1 MLFWCHPWPS
11 TQLQLSCNT
20 YVNNMSNIRQKDLSN
35 YDAIFKLK
43 CIGFNNICTHVEYI
57 HSIFIAHLSTV
68 SNPKNQ
74 IMIMIPESGIHGVSL
89 RDAWRRAKWLAVNVT
104 LPSCLT
110 SQRTFFNTRNK
121 QFWVTIMPFYWS
133 VIFSNF
139 LLKYWK
145 KENENTEII
154 LYHQISTLSHVMKS
168 PGLLRVKTRIILWNI
183 TKRSGLHKRPSEMSQ
198 CCKHVF
204 KTLLKRLG
212 IMDGRCQNKVYRL
225 PYLVFSPW
233 WPLARLAG

>member
-1 MLFWCHPWPS
+1 
-11 TQLQLSCNT
+11 
-20 YVNNMSNIRQKDLSN
+20 MSNIRQKDLSN

-154 LYHQISTLSHVMKS
+154 LYHQISTLSHTLWNPLVCYVLKQES
-168 PGLLRVKTRIILWNI
+168 FHETLRKEVGFIKDHLKCLSVASTCSRPYWNAWVSWMGGVKTKSTGSPILFSPPGDPWLAWLANFLI
-183 TKRSGLHKRPSEMSQ
+183 CFT
-198 CCKHVF
+198 
-204 KTLLKRLG
+204 RLG
-212 IMDGRCQNKVYRL
+212 YTVEPHFQT
-225 PYLVFSPW
+225 P
-233 WPLARLAG
+233 A